1 MRYMAESKKV
11 TVRLAPELVE
21 RLQRI
26 ADKRWMTPSQV
37 LRDYIVNDSMGDED
51 TDVGKDKNAP
61 PLMSE
66 DDDCLEFAESAEER
80 RGKDGRYKKGC
91 LFFVLLYCPTK
102 TAVHRI
108 RTCSYVNEFA
118 AAAHDLDV
126 YSQEDMEKALK
137 KGRIPDWK
145 VGELKKHHVHA
156 FLRCS
161 QVRPDT
167 LASALE
173 IPVNHVQYVKKT
185 KVFGCLSYLT
195 HALWPEKH
203 LYDDSEVISN
213 YDWKAERDGTKRVN
227 VLEDI
232 LSRIDSGEIT
242 ENNYVHMLPIA
253 TAVKYERQMQS
264 AFRLYRRK
272 HAHEASS

>member
-80 RGKDGRYKKGC
+80 RGKDGRYKKGG

-108 RTCSYVNEFA
+108 RSCRYVKQFA
-118 AAAHDLDV
+118 AAAHDFDV
-126 YSQEDMEKALK
+126 YSQGDMKNTLK
-137 KGRIPDWK
+137 
-145 VGELKKHHVHA
+145 EHHVHA

-161 QVRPDT
+161 PVRADT
-167 LASALE
+167 LASTLDVP
-173 IPVNHVQYVKKT
+173 INHIRYVKKT
-185 KVFGCLSYLT
+185 KVFGCLNYLT

-213 YDWKAERDGTKRVN
+213 YDWKLERDGVKRVN

-232 LSRIDSGEIT
+232 ISRIDSGEIT
-242 ENNYVHMLPIA
+242 ENNYIHMLSLPTI
-253 TAVKYERQMQS
+253 VKYERQIQS

-272 HAHEASS
+272 HAHETSS